1 MSDNKILEGLITEVP
16 ALVLGGVK
24 SIGKRTS
31 SLGLGGRL
39 VTALPSALAATA
51 LLAAVLPLAIVIGRI
66 VHPILVAADSEKTKK
81 QRIVAIALMIPK
93 LLASIPAAAAVAV
106 VFTVASPIFAGYMAI
121 NICRGKF
128 GRSKENPQYV
138 ITVGED

>member
-1 MSDNKILEGLITEVP
+1 MSDNKIVEGLITEVP
-16 ALVLGGVK
+16 ALVINGVK

-66 VHPILVAADSEKTKK
+66 VHPILVAAKSESKK

-106 VFTVASPIFAGYMAI
+106 VFTVASPFFVGLIAI
-121 NICRGKF
+121 NIVREKY
-128 GRSKENPQYV
+128 RSKENPQYV